1 MSSGLS
7 MANVNKIKQMAE
19 KHEYNLAIDILDS
32 QNLERSLNPQFLRS
46 CAEIYENV
54 GRYKEARQLYVKA
67 HSMAPEGNK
76 IIFSIINFY
85 LKLGYRDLAKRY
97 YEEFESNDVTG
108 GQQLKDAEYIMK
120 KASGAE
126 LNVLFDMLYPYY
138 RDNLDEDWSFEL
150 FLLTYIMD
158 KKEDYDILSSDY
170 LATFK
175 DGYYTQT
182 VRDIL
187 AGNDSA
193 EKYFYIYSEDEVA
206 DKNPEEEEIRSFEKD
221 VLKADYL
228 RHNPDLSEAVITE
241 MVDAGS
247 GASKLFGG
255 IKKNKSGDA
264 NDSGIEL
271 SEAGEN
277 TETADVKVADE
288 DVPSENSSA
297 VEKGIKAFI
306 KRKFGK
312 AEKVDEKAADK
323 NDADASK
330 KDASETSNDE
340 KSAESSV
347 IETITSEATVTSEVV
362 SDDSENKSSDAP
374 NTDAVFGAGE
384 PSGEPV
390 QNVTNEGSADFDSSL
405 VREETAEA
413 EEEKNAESNQ
423 NSGASKADMKE
434 IKPEREFISY
444 DFDDGF
450 APESESIMDLEEEE
464 EEVFENPFDSI
475 SAYKEFERTKNEY
488 SNEYGSGDSVIEP
501 EPEPEEYDEE
511 YETEESYESESEETG
526 NYYLPNVEPEA
537 DIDEEESFEAESDYV
552 TEENFEAESQYE
564 AEENFEAES
573 EYEAEESF
581 EAESEY
587 ETEENLETESDN
599 EPEET
604 FEEESDYESEESFE
618 VESEYE
624 TEENFETEE
633 SFEAKSEYEPEESF
647 EAESEYEPEESF
659 EAESES
665 EPEKSYEAEAE
676 SEEGVEAESEYDPE
690 SIYGARPEYG
700 YGYSTEAGYQDESKP
715 KEEKSSLETYTD
727 FMAKYNSD
735 YQAEYKSDL
744 SYKINSDFELDT
756 EFEYDEPVEKSE
768 ESIEQ
773 IESEVSSESE
783 EKILEDERLAEEAE
797 FIGEETSFSF
807 DNHTDYHFETESE
820 SAEETEAESEIHTE
834 IKAESETE
842 EYSEPETE
850 VVAEAV
856 EKAESE
862 KETAEEAIS
871 KNESAVTETDQGIE
885 VIGEAVHE
893 EEHEKKDMRSWLK
906 SFFGFNENKEKTKIE
921 IPLPAMDNKDEESEA
936 AEETFTETTEADEGI
951 SEEASESVDVE
962 DASAEAAESVD
973 AEDTSAETAESVD
986 VEDTSAEVAESVDV
1000 EDTSAEA
1007 AEKFDDTETAYAE
1020 SVKEASS
1027 GQFEEKVHESV
1038 EKTSQETKASYK
1050 LVNDN
1055 PYSGMFAGYKK
1066 TSFSSGFKAEPEIE
1080 EPVFEAPESKIS
1092 FNVKGSVNDIKESA
1106 EESFEEPVESQVEE
1120 SFEEPVEP
1128 QVEETF
1134 EESYDIH
1141 EETEEEVG
1149 ESVVYE
1155 KEDKEEKE
1163 KEKEDKDSLLPISL
1177 DSYDYGVSDRAFDF
1191 PEFKT
1196 DLFPGL
1202 SKNEEIIEN
1211 NFDEVA
1217 SKQKEELDARLLEEE
1232 KKMREAEELL
1242 ASLGIK
1248 I

>member
-340 KSAESSV
+340 KNAESSA
-347 IETITSEATVTSEVV
+347 IETITSETTVTSEAV
-362 SDDSENKSSDAP
+362 SDDTENKSSDAP

-390 QNVTNEGSADFDSSL
+390 QNVSNEGSADFDSSL

-501 EPEPEEYDEE
+501 EPEEEYDEE
-511 YETEESYESESEETG
+511 YETEESYESESEKTG
-526 NYYLPNVEPEA
+526 NYCLPNVEPEA

-573 EYEAEESF
+573 EYEPEETV
-581 EAESEY
+581 EAESDF
-587 ETEENLETESDN
+587 ETEESLETESDN

-604 FEEESDYESEESFE
+604 FEAESDYE
-618 VESEYE
+618 
-624 TEENFETEE
+624 
-633 SFEAKSEYEPEESF
+633 PEET
-647 EAESEYEPEESF
+647 F

-665 EPEKSYEAEAE
+665 DE
-676 SEEGVEAESEYDPE
+676 SVEAEDEYDSE
-690 SIYGARPEYG
+690 SIYGTRPEYG
-700 YGYSTEAGYQDESKP
+700 YGYSTEAGYQDEATP
-715 KEEKSSLETYTD
+715 KEEKSSLETYAD

-773 IESEVSSESE
+773 TESEVSSESE

-820 SAEETEAESEIHTE
+820 SVEETEAESEIHTE

-842 EYSEPETE
+842 TAETETKTKAETEMYAESETETEVKTETEEYSEPETE
-850 VVAEAV
+850 TFAEAV

-862 KETAEEAIS
+862 KETAEETIS
-871 KNESAVTETDQGIE
+871 ENQSTVTETDQGIE
-885 VIGEAVHE
+885 VVGEAVHE

-906 SFFGFNENKEKTKIE
+906 SFFGFNENKEETKIE

-936 AEETFTETTEADEGI
+936 AEETFTETTEAAEGT
-951 SEEASESVDVE
+951 SSGASESVDIE
-962 DASAEAAESVD
+962 DASAETAESVD
-973 AEDTSAETAESVD
+973 AEDTSAETTESVD
-986 VEDTSAEVAESVDV
+986 VEDKFT
-1000 EDTSAEA
+1000 EA

-1020 SVKEASS
+1020 NVKEALS

-1038 EKTSQETKASYK
+1038 EKTAQETKASYK

-1066 TSFSSGFKAEPEIE
+1066 TSFSSGFKTEPEIE

-1092 FNVKGSVNDIKESA
+1092 FNVKSSVNVIKDPAKESI
-1106 EESFEEPVESQVEE
+1106 EEPTTTQVEHVFESTVETQVEEAFEEPVGSQVEETFKEPVGSQVEE

-1128 QVEETF
+1128 QVEESF
-1134 EESYDIH
+1134 EESYDIP
-1141 EETEEEVG
+1141 EETEEEAG

-1163 KEKEDKDSLLPISL
+1163 DTEGKDSLLPISL
-1177 DSYDYGVSDRAFDF
+1177 DSYDYGASNMSFDF

-1202 SKNEEIIEN
+1202 SKKEEIIEN